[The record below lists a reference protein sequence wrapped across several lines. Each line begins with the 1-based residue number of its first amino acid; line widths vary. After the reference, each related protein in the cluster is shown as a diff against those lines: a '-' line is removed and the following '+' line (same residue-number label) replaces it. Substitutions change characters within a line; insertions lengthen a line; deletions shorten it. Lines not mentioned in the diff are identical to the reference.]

1 MSYSENCG
9 IILLFFPSLTLRRQ
23 HYFKYH
29 TTKFLFSYFPLSLF
43 VSLVKCLTGVSSQRS
58 FQVLRIVLFLQM
70 ITIEFSV
77 HICIKTCV
85 LDNSPIQKPLQLI
98 RICVSI
104 VEDLGDKYSLLKVG
118 HHLKENICACTLIF
132 KHIHTHTFLFYTLVC
147 INTGLHTDSLAANRL
162 KESPIQ
168 HFYFALNIRVS
179 WFFLFLSLNN
189 TSKSFSPSIIIF

>member
-1 MSYSENCG
+1 MIMSYSENCG

-29 TTKFLFSYFPLSLF
+29 TTQFLFSYFPLSLF
-43 VSLVKCLTGVSSQRS
+43 FSLVKCLTETQRS

-77 HICIKTCV
+77 HICIKTCM

-118 HHLKENICACTLIF
+118 HHLKENICACTLTF
-132 KHIHTHTFLFYTLVC
+132 KHIHTQTFLFYTLVR
-147 INTGLHTDSLAANRL
+147 INTGLHTDLLAANIL

-168 HFYFALNIRVS
+168 HFYFALNIHVS
-179 WFFLFLSLNN
+179 QFFLFLSLSN
-189 TSKSFSPSIIIF
+189 TLKIFSPSIIIF